1 MGFLKSGV
9 IATSLGPSVLNVYQA
24 SSPPQS
30 PWEMN
35 PFTCL
40 SLRCLRKLPDV
51 STNPH
56 ATQEN
61 TIVPTRLVTPPDTP
75 ATLALASRRLL
86 DQATVT
92 DRVGLSR
99 TTLWKMVKAGSFP
112 SPVKLGGTRRIAWFD
127 DEIRQWQ
134 ASLSRTRTP

>member
-1 MGFLKSGV
+1 M
-9 IATSLGPSVLNVYQA
+9 
-24 SSPPQS
+24 
-30 PWEMN
+30 
-35 PFTCL
+35 
-40 SLRCLRKLPDV
+40 
-51 STNPH
+51 
-56 ATQEN
+56 
-61 TIVPTRLVTPPDTP
+61 PTRLVTPPDTP